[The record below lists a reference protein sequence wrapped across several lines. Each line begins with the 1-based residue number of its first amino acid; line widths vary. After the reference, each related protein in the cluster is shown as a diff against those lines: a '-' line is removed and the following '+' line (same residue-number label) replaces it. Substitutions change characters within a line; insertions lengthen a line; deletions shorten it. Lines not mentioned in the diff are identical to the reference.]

1 MSNDE
6 PQDALAELRS
16 LWPELRQ
23 LVDGFTMNSDWNNEW
38 DARTRQR
45 MIDFGMKHLV
55 AAPSGIASTSAELSE
70 SGTEDAAQ
78 TSEQDEREMGW
89 IWDGDQW
96 QKPVHQ
102 AGSQECAPAA
112 READSR
118 SLADGDYARIAEA
131 CGANVRW
138 HGGGLSFLASDW
150 GRFCDRLRAAPSGV
164 PQDSAPLP
172 LSVSSGRS
180 AADTPLRSQ
189 PQSGDEVRE

>member
-1 MSNDE
+1 VT
-6 PQDALAELRS
+6 AFYG
-16 LWPELRQ
+16 PELVGPSCTEHCASIYRAM
-23 LVDGFTMNSDWNNEW
+23 L
-38 DARTRQR
+38 A
-45 MIDFGMKHLV
+45 
-55 AAPSGIASTSAELSE
+55 AAPAVQPAPVPPS
-70 SGTEDAAQ
+70 Q
-78 TSEQDEREMGW
+78 TPD
-89 IWDGDQW
+89 
-96 QKPVHQ
+96 VHL